1 MKINTFF
8 YTFKQGIRSIFK
20 NKWYSLA
27 SVATIGACLFLFGV
41 FFAIIVNVQNIVK
54 TAEEGVAVTVFF
66 DEGLEDARIKEIGDL
81 INARPEVAKEKTN
94 FVSAEEAWE
103 TFKEEYL
110 GEYADGFTENP
121 LANSANYE
129 IYLKDVSQ
137 QDSLVKYL
145 ESLEGIR
152 RVNYSQ
158 VTASALTGFN
168 AMLTY
173 VSVAIIAILLAV
185 SLFLISNTVTIGIS
199 VRKEEINIMKYI
211 GATDFFVRA
220 PFVFEGIIIGA
231 IGAAIPILIIY
242 VIYNNVLELLTSKFP
257 ALTSSLLHFVPV
269 ETVFQTLIPVAFAL
283 GIGIGF
289 FGSFTT
295 VRKHLR
301 V

>member
-1 MKINTFF
+1 MRINTFF

-27 SVATIGACLFLFGV
+27 SVATIGACLFLFGI
-41 FFAIIVNVQNIVK
+41 FFAILVNIQSIVK
-54 TAEEGVAVTVFF
+54 NAQEGVSVTVFF
-66 DEGLEDARIKEIGDL
+66 DEGLEDARIKEIGNL
-81 INARPEVAKEKTN
+81 INSRTEVVSEKTK
-94 FVSAEEAWE
+94 FVSADEAWAS
-103 TFKEEYL
+103 FKTEYL

-129 IYLKDVSQ
+129 IYLNDISKQDV
-137 QDSLVKYL
+137 LVEYL
-145 ESLEGIR
+145 QGLEGVR

-158 VTASALTGFN
+158 VTASTLTGFN
-168 AMLTY
+168 GMLTY
-173 VSVAIIAILLAV
+173 VSAAIILILLSV

-199 VRKEEINIMKYI
+199 VRKEEISIMKYI

-231 IGAAIPILIIY
+231 VGAGVPLLIIY
-242 VIYNNVLELLTSKFP
+242 TIYNNVLNLLTTKFP
-257 ALTSSLLHFVPV
+257 ALTGFLNFVSVGEVFRILAPVSLVIGV
-269 ETVFQTLIPVAFAL
+269 
-283 GIGIGF
+283 GIGF
-289 FGSFTT
+289 FGSFST